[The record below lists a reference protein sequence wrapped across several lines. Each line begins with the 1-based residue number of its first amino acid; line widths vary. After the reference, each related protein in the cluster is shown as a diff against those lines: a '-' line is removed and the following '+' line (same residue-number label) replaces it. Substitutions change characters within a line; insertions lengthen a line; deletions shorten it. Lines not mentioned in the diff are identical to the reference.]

1 MLRINLFDR
10 TRAFHGSSLLD
21 RKDPHVVIDS
31 SGSSGGS
38 SDESSDEDEVLLF
51 SANYQLAEKE
61 MKAFEKCKRSKYR
74 PTFHSSSSRALS
86 GTYNDKFHMIS
97 VGPVR
102 RKGRDLPS
110 GKNLADYIDPNGR
123 MDCLQF
129 AVDHAK
135 IFATI
140 SIRIQC
146 EESRKTAE
154 VGCERF
160 FNLSGYIS
168 AEKRTKLGVRTYERL
183 AMLSAILPKIYIDRA
198 WVAKEYLKRC
208 KEGAWKKELDEE
220 ALKCWNLERIIE
232 AELAGSQPPPA
243 VTMDA
248 LLGEASA

>member
-1 MLRINLFDR
+1 M
-10 TRAFHGSSLLD
+10 AAVLD
-21 RKDPHVVIDS
+21 RKDPHIVIDS

-38 SDESSDEDEVLLF
+38 SDESSDGDEVLTF
-51 SANYQLAEKE
+51 STNHQLAEKE
-61 MKAFEKCKRSKYR
+61 MQAFEKYKRSKYR
-74 PTFHSSSSRALS
+74 PIFHSSSQALS
-86 GTYNDKFHMIS
+86 GMHKDKFYMIS
-97 VGPVR
+97 VGNVT

-123 MDCLQF
+123 MDCLKF
-129 AVDHAK
+129 VMDHVK
-135 IFATI
+135 EFPTI

-168 AEKRTKLGVRTYERL
+168 AEKRTRLGVRTYERL

-208 KEGAWKKELDEE
+208 KEGAWWKNELDEE

-232 AELAGSQPPPA
+232 AELAGTQPPPA

-248 LLGEASA
+248 LLGEAVA